1 MAGIIQEL
9 DLDLEE
15 SRLALTT
22 ARQNYLRWRR
32 LADAKRKVPSNSP
45 AEEARRETRVVIF
58 FLFLSRLLRWRWTVG
73 ALGLC
78 YLGLWAVPPAWAE
91 ANPAVRGSV
100 LVEIVT
106 DLGDVLGVTLTVG
119 VTNDSGSD
127 LFDSVLAVGD
137 PLLSA
142 GAATS
147 VHLGSIQNGG
157 GAAGSGYLLIS
168 RQTHDLWISGL
179 EPKTDLTY
187 RDSAGGQHT
196 LQPKLIY
203 LPAAPKGE

>member
-1 MAGIIQEL
+1 MTGMIQEL
-9 DLDLEE
+9 DLDE

-22 ARQNYLRWRR
+22 ARQNYLGWRR

-58 FLFLSRLLRWRWTVG
+58 FMFLT
-73 ALGLC
+73 LG
-78 YLGLWAVPPAWAE
+78 LGLWAAPSAWAE
-91 ANPAVRGSV
+91 ANPAVRGNV

-106 DLGDVLGVTLTVG
+106 DLGDVLGVTLTVR

-127 LFDSVLAVGD
+127 LFDSVLAVRD
-137 PLLSA
+137 PLLSGDA
-142 GAATS
+142 VTS
-147 VHLGSIQNGG
+147 VYLGSIQNGG

-168 RQTHDLWISGL
+168 RQTHDLWSLGL
-179 EPKTDLTY
+179 APQTALTY
-187 RDSAGGQHT
+187 RDSAGGERA
-196 LQPKLIY
+196 LQPMLIY